1 MTFHEQAG
9 VMWLDGKFIENKDA
23 QVSLLTHT
31 LHYGVGAFESVRCY
45 ETKEGPAIFKLQDHT
60 KRLFNSAKI
69 LKMTI
74 PYSEELLNQ
83 VQREIISVNQMSS
96 AYIRPMIFYG
106 DQSLSLQV
114 NKLECRVMIAAWQ
127 WNNYFNIEAADKGI
141 KMHTTSFLRHHT
153 NSILCKAK
161 ANGNYMNSIMALQE
175 ANHLGCEE
183 ALMLDHQGLV
193 AEGSSAN
200 LFMVRNGVIYTPTR
214 KSILEGIT
222 RASVITLAR
231 AENLEVVECDIT
243 RDELYIADE
252 VFLTGTAVEMVA
264 VSEIDGR
271 SIGIGQRGEITKK
284 LQEKFKR
291 VVTGEESYYKHW
303 LTAVSSNEVEVTEM
317 TLD

>member
-1 MTFHEQAG
+1 MTFHQQAG

-31 LHYGVGAFESVRCY
+31 LHYGVGAFEGVRCY
-45 ETKEGPAIFKLQDHT
+45 ETKSGPAIFKLQDHT
-60 KRLFNSAKI
+60 GRLFNSAKI
-69 LKMTI
+69 LKMSI
-74 PYSEELLNQ
+74 PYSEAFLNQ
-83 VQREIISVNQMSS
+83 IQCEIIHVNQMSS
-96 AYIRPMIFYG
+96 AYIRPMVFYG
-106 DQSLSLQV
+106 DQSLALQV
-114 NKLECRVMIAAWQ
+114 NKLQCRVVIAAWQ
-127 WNNYFNIEAADKGI
+127 WKNYFNIEEADKGI
-141 KMHTTSFLRHHT
+141 RMHTSSFLRHHT

-175 ANHLGCEE
+175 ANQVGCEE

-200 LFMVRNGVIYTPTR
+200 LFMVRNGALYTPTR

-222 RASVITLAR
+222 RASVIALAR
-231 AENLEVVECDIT
+231 AENLEVIECDIT

-271 SIGIGQRGEITKK
+271 SIGCGKRGEMTKK

-291 VVTGEESYYKHW
+291 VITGEESDYQHW
-303 LTAVSSNEVEVTEM
+303 LTAVNHSDVAVAI
-317 TLD
+317 